1 MVSIKNKRSDLT
13 SKDQPDLENWLT
25 SIAPMFPPAGMAVI
39 RQACEFSREAH
50 SGQYRSSGEPYF
62 QHAVAVANILVE
74 LHLDYETIAAAI
86 LHDVAEDTPRSL
98 REIRESF
105 GDGIANLVAG
115 VTKMKLIQNFNPEQ
129 SGQQHLQSENLRK
142 MLLAMAEDI
151 RVVLIKLADRTHNMR
166 TLSALPADKQQRI
179 ARETL
184 DIYAP
189 LANRLGIWQIK
200 WELEDLS
207 LRYLEAAQYRKIA
220 GMLDERRIDREK
232 YIHDF
237 IKLLQ
242 AELRKAGIKAEISG
256 RPKHIYSIWK
266 KMQRKH
272 LDYHQIHDIRG
283 VRILVDS
290 IQDCYSALGVVHSLW
305 QYIPGEF
312 DDYIA
317 TPKENNYQSIH
328 TAVIGPQGKTV
339 EIQIR
344 THAMHQRNELGVAAH
359 WRYKENTSRDE
370 DFDNKIAWL
379 RHLLEWKDEVADA
392 GEFVDQF
399 RSEVFQDRIYVFT
412 PQGKVIDL
420 PQGATPLDFA
430 YHIHTDVGHRCRGA
444 KVNGKMVPLTC
455 PLQTGQQV
463 EILTV
468 KHASP
473 SRDWLNPHLGYLR
486 THRAQSKVQTWFR
499 QQDREKN
506 IQEGRAALERELRRL
521 GISGVNHEKLA
532 ERLKLRNSEELFIA
546 IAHNE
551 VKTARFIAA
560 AQGLIRPDTPDESEI
575 LTAATRRRPHSHGNG
590 SIRVQGIGNLMSH
603 MAQCCKPVPGDEIRG
618 YITIGRGISIHRSDC
633 ANMLRYCTSHPERI
647 ISVEWGEDAA
657 ETYPV
662 DVRITAIDRQ
672 GLLRDITAVLANDK
686 INLLAANTHSDHKQ
700 HQAQMDLTLEIA
712 NFTELSKVLVRINQL
727 PNVLEVKRI
736 SH

>member
-1 MVSIKNKRSDLT
+1 
-13 SKDQPDLENWLT
+13 
-25 SIAPMFPPAGMAVI
+25 
-39 RQACEFSREAH
+39 
-50 SGQYRSSGEPYF
+50 
-62 QHAVAVANILVE
+62 
-74 LHLDYETIAAAI
+74 
-86 LHDVAEDTPRSL
+86 
-98 REIRESF
+98 
-105 GDGIANLVAG
+105 
-115 VTKMKLIQNFNPEQ
+115 
-129 SGQQHLQSENLRK
+129 
-142 MLLAMAEDI
+142 
-151 RVVLIKLADRTHNMR
+151 
-166 TLSALPADKQQRI
+166 
-179 ARETL
+179 
-184 DIYAP
+184 
-189 LANRLGIWQIK
+189 
-200 WELEDLS
+200 
-207 LRYLEAAQYRKIA
+207 
-220 GMLDERRIDREK
+220 
-232 YIHDF
+232 
-237 IKLLQ
+237 
-242 AELRKAGIKAEISG
+242 
-256 RPKHIYSIWK
+256 
-266 KMQRKH
+266 MQRKH

-430 YHIHTDVGHRCRGA
+430 YNIHTDVGHRCRGA

-521 GISGVNHEKLA
+521 GISGVNHEKLE